1 MKVAYCHRYLS
12 TVCSKRVPVKEDNL
26 VMPALSYEIQHTYR
40 DNLPRVGCRL
50 SLLNNL
56 HSMASQGIL
65 STQPQLYLM
74 LESSA
79 LRYLRL
85 ATVLSPYQNIRFRVF
100 FLLLNNLLSNV

>member
-1 MKVAYCHRYLS
+1 
-12 TVCSKRVPVKEDNL
+12 
-26 VMPALSYEIQHTYR
+26 
-40 DNLPRVGCRL
+40 L

-85 ATVLSPYQNIRFRVF
+85 ATVLSSLSKHKISVF
-100 FLLLNNLLSNV
+100 FYF